1 MKLDKLGLYIM
12 TIRAQLAEVRSAIT
26 PVRAANHPIIAPHVL
41 GKVGT
46 KDRVD
51 LA

>member
-1 MKLDKLGLYIM
+1 M
-12 TIRAQLAEVRSAIT
+12 TMRYRLAEDVSAIILVKA
-26 PVRAANHPIIAPHVL
+26 PNHPIIAPHVL